1 MDIPKLNYTLS
12 QVNNIL
18 GSTIGAVEDKQ
29 NGADTGTS
37 IMNFGLNVL
46 NGAVRNEVAYDM
58 RKTTGS
64 NLGFLIN
71 NMAGYG
77 SEEANIKGMNGLLGA
92 SVFNAVTS
100 PWNWGG
106 GFFGGG
112 CCAPPPMPMGG
123 CCGMGMF
130 GGGFM
135 AGPTFTSPGVL
146 GGMLNG
152 VAMPSTLATPYFGS
166 GFSVFQTNRFFC

>member
-18 GSTIGAVEDKQ
+18 GSTVGAVEDKQ
-29 NGADTGTS
+29 KGADTGTS

-64 NLGFLIN
+64 NLGFIVN

-77 SEEANIKGMNGLLGA
+77 SEEANMKGMNGLLGA
-92 SVFNAVTS
+92 SVFNAVTT
-100 PWNWGG
+100 PW
-106 GFFGGG
+106 
-112 CCAPPPMPMGG
+112 
-123 CCGMGMF
+123 MF
-130 GGGFM
+130 GGGFWGGGCCVPPPPPM
-135 AGPTFTSPGVL
+135 GCGCGMGFMGGGMTYTSPGIL
-146 GGMLNG
+146 GGVFNG
-152 VAMPSTLATPYFGS
+152 VALPSSLATPYFGS
-166 GFSVFQTNRFFC
+166 GFSVFSTNRFFC

>member
-18 GSTIGAVEDKQ
+18 GSTIGAVEEKQ
-29 NGADTGTS
+29 SGADTGTS

-77 SEEANIKGMNGLLGA
+77 SEESNIKGMNGLLGA

-100 PWNWGG
+100 PWAWGG

-112 CCAPPPMPMGG
+112 CCAPPPPMGG
-123 CCGMGMF
+123 CCGIF
-130 GGGFM
+130 GGGF
-135 AGPTFTSPGVL
+135 AGPTFASPGIL
-146 GGMLNG
+146 GGMFNG

-166 GFSVFQTNRFFC
+166 GFSVFSTNRFFC

>member
-29 NGADTGTS
+29 KGADTGTS
-37 IMNFGLNVL
+37 IMNFGLNVV

-64 NLGFLIN
+64 NLGFIVN

-77 SEEANIKGMNGLLGA
+77 SEEANMKGMNGLLGA
-92 SVFNAVTS
+92 SLFNAVTT
-100 PWNWGG
+100 PWMYGG
-106 GFFGGG
+106 GFWGGG
-112 CCAPPPMPMGG
+112 CCVPPPPPMG
-123 CCGMGMF
+123 CGCGMGFM
-130 GGGFM
+130 GGGM
-135 AGPTFTSPGVL
+135 TYTSPGIL
-146 GGMLNG
+146 GGVFNG
-152 VAMPSTLATPYFGS
+152 VAMPSSLATPYFGS
-166 GFSVFQTNRFFC
+166 GFSVFSTNRFFC

>member
-29 NGADTGTS
+29 KGADTGTS

-77 SEEANIKGMNGLLGA
+77 SEESNIKGMNGLLGA

-100 PWNWGG
+100 PWAWGG

-112 CCAPPPMPMGG
+112 CCAPPPMQMGG

-135 AGPTFTSPGVL
+135 GGPTFTSPGVL

-166 GFSVFQTNRFFC
+166 GFSVFSTNRFFC

>member
-29 NGADTGTS
+29 KGADTGTS

-135 AGPTFTSPGVL
+135 GGPTFTSPGVL

>member
-18 GSTIGAVEDKQ
+18 GSTVGAVEDKQ
-29 NGADTGTS
+29 KGADTGTS

-64 NLGFLIN
+64 NLGFIVN

-77 SEEANIKGMNGLLGA
+77 SEEANMKGMNGLLGA
-92 SVFNAVTS
+92 SLFNAVTT
-100 PWNWGG
+100 PWMYGG
-106 GFFGGG
+106 GFWGGG
-112 CCAPPPMPMGG
+112 CCVPPPPPMG
-123 CCGMGMF
+123 CGCGMGFM
-130 GGGFM
+130 GGGM
-135 AGPTFTSPGVL
+135 TYTSPGIL
-146 GGMLNG
+146 GGVFNG
-152 VAMPSTLATPYFGS
+152 VALPSSLATPYFGS
-166 GFSVFQTNRFFC
+166 GFSVFSTNRFFC

>member
-29 NGADTGTS
+29 KGADTGTS

-100 PWNWGG
+100 PWSWGG

-130 GGGFM
+130 GGMTMTFSG
-135 AGPTFTSPGVL
+135 GPGGGGPGGGGPGG
-146 GGMLNG
+146 GGM
-152 VAMPSTLATPYFGS
+152 
-166 GFSVFQTNRFFC
+166 RR

>member
-18 GSTIGAVEDKQ
+18 GSTVGAVEDKQ
-29 NGADTGTS
+29 KGADTGTS

-64 NLGFLIN
+64 NLGFIVN

-77 SEEANIKGMNGLLGA
+77 SEEANMKGMNGLLGA
-92 SVFNAVTS
+92 SLFNAVTT
-100 PWNWGG
+100 PWMYGG
-106 GFFGGG
+106 GFWGGG
-112 CCAPPPMPMGG
+112 CCVPPPPPMGCGCSMGFMGG
-123 CCGMGMF
+123 GM
-130 GGGFM
+130 
-135 AGPTFTSPGVL
+135 TYTSPGIL
-146 GGMLNG
+146 GGVFNG
-152 VAMPSTLATPYFGS
+152 VALPSSLATPYFGS
-166 GFSVFQTNRFFC
+166 GFSVFSTNRFFC

>member
-1 MDIPKLNYTLS
+1 MDIPRLNYTLS
-12 QVNNIL
+12 QVNNLL
-18 GSTIGAVEDKQ
+18 GSALGAVEDKQ
-29 NGADTGTS
+29 QGADTGTS
-37 IMNFGLNVL
+37 IMNFGLNVM

-58 RKTTGS
+58 RRTTGS

-92 SVFNAVTS
+92 SLFNAVTS
-100 PWNWGG
+100 PWAWGG

-112 CCAPPPMPMGG
+112 CCTPPPLAMGG
-123 CCGMGMF
+123 CFGMMG
-130 GGGFM
+130 
-135 AGPTFTSPGVL
+135 GPTYTSPGIF

>member
-12 QVNNIL
+12 QINNVL
-18 GSTIGAVEDKQ
+18 GSTIGAVEDRQ
-29 NGADTGTS
+29 QGADTGTS

-58 RKTTGS
+58 RRTTGS

-100 PWNWGG
+100 PWWRLLCSTADANGRLLRNGHVRRRIYGRSDICKSGSTRRSIWR
-106 GFFGGG
+106 G
-112 CCAPPPMPMGG
+112 CNAI
-123 CCGMGMF
+123 
-130 GGGFM
+130 
-135 AGPTFTSPGVL
+135 
-146 GGMLNG
+146 
-152 VAMPSTLATPYFGS
+152 YFS
-166 GFSVFQTNRFFC
+166 NALFWFRL